1 MRYIKGNYPHRI
13 QKIDK
18 GHVVQQS
25 ASRIGLPNHNHVKV

>member
-1 MRYIKGNYPHRI
+1 MRSVKENSGV

-25 ASRIGLPNHNHVKV
+25 ASRIGLPNRNRVKV